1 MVRISKPINLI
12 YLQHSP
18 SSIYGY
24 GAIVKTYRN
33 SEIGTSIAIKDK
45 HNSNTCPQ
53 IHKIDLAVFI
63 NGILH

>member
-1 MVRISKPINLI
+1 MRISTPINSI
-12 YLQHSP
+12 NLQHSP
-18 SSIYGY
+18 YSMYGY

-45 HNSNTCPQ
+45 HNSNTDPK
-53 IHKIDLAVFI
+53 IHKIDLANFI

>member
-1 MVRISKPINLI
+1 MRISKPINSI

-45 HNSNTCPQ
+45 HNSNASPK
-53 IHKIDLAVFI
+53 IYKIDLADFI